1 MGFTTDIDR
10 LVEVL
15 NERYPNKNIYL
26 CGFSLGGNVLLKF
39 LGEQGEQA
47 EKRRIKGAA
56 VTCVPF
62 DPAACHLKI
71 DVGFNRAIYS
81 EVRLNICI
89 CVYVYPMFDCL
100 E

>member
-62 DPAACHLKI
+62 DPAACGSN
-71 DVGFNRAIYS
+71 VAT
-81 EVRLNICI
+81 
-89 CVYVYPMFDCL
+89 
-100 E
+100 